1 MNKIQKFF
9 FLSRTVD
16 YIDFRLLLVSKF
28 LDFRLLLQQ
37 TVFFSCTQKENLSF
51 FYLLQCFARILVI
64 YACILRSISENE
76 LASIHKY

>member
-37 TVFFSCTQKENLSF
+37 TVFFFMYAKRKFIVFLSSTMFCAHISNLCMYSSF
-51 FYLLQCFARILVI
+51 YIR
-64 YACILRSISENE
+64 E
-76 LASIHKY
+76 